1 MKTKYIAALVILAS
15 AASSAFATG
24 ALSDRASDIDR
35 IVQGHGKPG
44 DTAVAISNPAVS
56 FEVLPDGRVRRVNAT
71 YGTSTILDPAY
82 EALRLR
88 RGR

>member
-44 DTAVAISNPAVS
+44 DTADNFSPDAHRGLISL
-56 FEVLPDGRVRRVNAT
+56 EPDAPGH
-71 YGTSTILDPAY
+71 G
-82 EALRLR
+82 
-88 RGR
+88 